1 MSLPSKFELS
11 FAYKVTGNTKGM
23 RFGLFPFAQKSSNNP
38 TYCLE
43 IQKTTTKYV
52 GAYRDSSTHAVG
64 SDTSITGTDYHT
76 FRIVRDG
83 NTFKWYIGDTQ
94 LNSDIT
100 LTWFDNYSPY
110 CLGYQYWANGTIGV
124 KELKV
129 KPL

>member
-23 RFGLFPFAQKSSNNP
+23 RFGLFPFAQKSGNHP

-52 GAYRDSSTHAVG
+52 GVYRDSSTHAVG